1 MRQLGQ
7 LESAVM
13 ECVWSAGNPVS
24 VRDVLE
30 VLSQERAIAYTTV
43 MTVMD
48 NLRSKGLLTRKKHGK
63 AYRYRPDLTREQYTA
78 AYMQLVLAAGSDR
91 TTTLLHFV
99 EQMPAEEVAELRLAL
114 EQVTKAKAA
123 TA

>member
-13 ECVWSAGNPVS
+13 ECVWSAENPVS

-30 VLSQERAIAYTTV
+30 VLSQDRAIAYTTV

-78 AYMQLVLAAGSDR
+78 AYMQ
-91 TTTLLHFV
+91 
-99 EQMPAEEVAELRLAL
+99 
-114 EQVTKAKAA
+114 QV
-123 TA
+123 